1 MSCVGIALIGTI
13 KFLTISMSSTSPSN
27 NSNSPN
33 GNHSQNG
40 NGQYAMTPSGQ
51 SSRPGSNG
59 QFNPH
64 GVGPIGDADD
74 EEELSLQQILTVL
87 KRRAWVLGGVT
98 LASGIGIS
106 SLVMTRPPSFAGSF
120 RLLVEPVT
128 EGSRLTDSLTSDT
141 LQTLAP
147 LAGGG
152 LGKDGLDYISQME
165 VLKSEKLLTPVLKT
179 IQQKYPE
186 ITYKEFQK
194 RFKVTRP
201 KDSKILDVSYE
212 STDAEQIKF
221 VLNALSDSFIDYSLT
236 DRETNLKRGIKFV
249 AEQIGRQRRD
259 VERLE
264 VRLEGFRRQNNLL
277 DPTTS
282 AVALS
287 DRIKSI
293 AGEQQSNRV
302 QLVAARTLSQKLRG
316 QVGLSPDAALSVANL
331 SEAPIYQDLLG
342 KLREVDRQIA
352 IESARFT
359 AETPIV
365 QALLDQRKELLPL
378 LEAEANRVFG
388 GKVGV
393 SNFAQSQGFQGTV
406 GRDLTKELVETANRA
421 EVLQTQQLALSQA
434 LEVLNQQTQ
443 NLAGVSRE
451 YGQIQR
457 DLVIATT
464 GLGRLMTA
472 RENLELEITRQ
483 AKPWEIIS
491 SINDDNIKPKNS
503 RMLMLLLGALASA
516 VIGVAAALIAEQFD
530 RVYHTVEDLQ
540 ETGLPCLGV
549 IPFNSGLS
557 QEATPLLVGRLADET
572 LVQKMSNRVH
582 RDHMMFMEAFYS
594 LDANIRLLSSDQPI
608 RSITISSTSPSDG
621 KSTISSHLAW
631 AAVTMG
637 RKVLIIDTDM
647 RRPQVHLWF
656 GVQNL
661 RGLSNAITS
670 TDVNVRQLIQ
680 ESPQDPNLHVLSAG
694 PMPPA
699 PGRLLA
705 SKKMQMIIQEMTA
718 EYDLVIC
725 DAPPVQGFADAKL
738 TAACTDG
745 ILLVLGLGK
754 TDRANFAL
762 IRQDLENSS
771 PAPILGLVP
780 NGMKG
785 SGANHYQHYYNRY
798 YADRSNTEKLKLP
811 ATLNK

>member
-1 MSCVGIALIGTI
+1 
-13 KFLTISMSSTSPSN
+13 MSSTSSHSN
-27 NSNSPN
+27 DGNRPN
-33 GNHSQNG
+33 GQNG
-40 NGQYAMTPSGQ
+40 NGQNASGQ
-51 SSRPGSNG
+51 NGNG
-59 QFNPH
+59 QFQMIAQGQSARPGAMHYGNGGMPNQ
-64 GVGPIGDADD
+64 PETADD
-74 EEELSLQQILTVL
+74 DEELSLQQILTVL
-87 KRRAWVLGGVT
+87 RRRAWVLGGVT
-98 LASGIGIS
+98 LAAGIGIG
-106 SLVMTRPPSFAGSF
+106 SLVMTRPPSYAGSF
-120 RLLVEPVT
+120 RMLVEPVT
-128 EGSRLTDSLTSDT
+128 QGSRLTDSLTSDT
-141 LQTLAP
+141 LQSLSP
-147 LAGGG
+147 LAGG
-152 LGKDGLDYISQME
+152 LTKDGLDYISQME
-165 VLKSEKLLTPVLKT
+165 VLKSETLLAPVLEK

-186 ITYKEFQK
+186 IDYKELQK
-194 RFKVTRP
+194 RFKITRP

-212 STDAEQIKF
+212 SADPEQIRF
-221 VLNALSDSFIDYSLT
+221 VLGSLSEAFVEYSST
-236 DRETNLKRGIKFV
+236 DRQTNLKRGIGFV

-259 VERLE
+259 VETLE
-264 VRLEGFRRQNNLL
+264 IKLEGFRRQNNLV
-277 DPTTS
+277 DPVTS
-282 AVALS
+282 ATALS
-287 DRIKSI
+287 DQIKSI
-293 AGEQQSNRV
+293 AGEQQGNRV
-302 QLVAARTLSQKLRG
+302 QLAATRTQYENLRSQI
-316 QVGLSPDAALSVANL
+316 GLAPQAALSVANL

-342 KLREVDRQIA
+342 KLREVDRQTA

-359 AETPIV
+359 ANTPIV
-365 QALLDQRKELLPL
+365 QSLQDQRKELLPL

-388 GKVGV
+388 GKVAA

-406 GRDLTKELVETANRA
+406 GRDLTKQLVEAANRA
-421 EVLQTQQLALSQA
+421 QVLQTQEVALGQA
-434 LEVLNQQTQ
+434 LEVLKQQTQ

-464 GLGRLMTA
+464 SLGRLMTA
-472 RENLELEITRQ
+472 RENLQLEITRQ
-483 AKPWEIIS
+483 VNPWSLIS
-491 SINDDNIKPKNS
+491 KINDDNIKPKNS
-503 RMLMLLLGALASA
+503 QMLMLLLGALASL
-516 VIGVAAALIAEQFD
+516 VVGVAAALIAEQFD
-530 RVYHTVEDLQ
+530 RVYHTVEDIQ
-540 ETGLPCLGV
+540 ETGLPCLGM

-557 QEATPLLVGRLADET
+557 HDATVMQVGRLADENQ
-572 LVQKMSNRVH
+572 LQKMSNRVH

-594 LDANIRLLSSDQPI
+594 LDANIRLLSSDHPI
-608 RSITISSTSPSDG
+608 RSITISSTSPADG
-621 KSTISSHLAW
+621 KSTISAHLAW

-637 RKVLIIDTDM
+637 RRVLIIDTDM

-670 TDVNVRQLIQ
+670 PDVNVRQLIQ

-705 SKKMQMIIQEMTA
+705 SKKMQMIIQELSA

-754 TDRANFAL
+754 TDRANFAQ

-780 NGMKG
+780 NGMKN
-785 SGANHYQHYYNRY
+785 SGTNHYQYYYNRY

-811 ATLNK
+811 IASK

>member
-1 MSCVGIALIGTI
+1 
-13 KFLTISMSSTSPSN
+13 MSSTSHPN
-27 NSNSPN
+27 DSNSPN
-33 GNHSQNG
+33 ANNGQTGNGQTGNGQAG
-40 NGQYAMTPSGQ
+40 NGQYAIVSQGQ
-51 SSRPGSNG
+51 SSRPGAMG
-59 QFNPH
+59 QFNP
-64 GVGPIGDADD
+64 GVGSNVEADND
-74 EEELSLQQILTVL
+74 EELSLQQILTVL
-87 KRRAWVLGGVT
+87 RRRAWILGGVT
-98 LASGIGIS
+98 LASGIGIG
-106 SLVMTRPPSFAGSF
+106 SLVMTRPPSYAGSF

-141 LQTLAP
+141 LQTLKP
-147 LAGGG
+147 LAGG

-165 VLKSEKLLTPVLKT
+165 VLKSETLLEPVLQR

-186 ITYKEFQK
+186 IDYKEFQK

-201 KDSKILDVSYE
+201 KESKILDVTYDSANPE
-212 STDAEQIKF
+212 EIKF
-221 VLNALSDSFIDYSLT
+221 VLAALSEEFINYSLV
-236 DRETNLKRGIKFV
+236 DRQTNLKRGINFV
-249 AEQIGRQRRD
+249 AEQIQRQRQE
-259 VERLE
+259 VEGLE
-264 VRLEGFRRQNNLL
+264 IKLEGFRRQNNLL
-277 DPTTS
+277 DPATS
-282 AVALS
+282 GVALS
-287 DRIKSI
+287 DRIRAI

-302 QLVAARTLSQKLRG
+302 QLAATQTLYGKLQS

-342 KLREVDRQIA
+342 KLREVDRKIA
-352 IESARFT
+352 VESARFT
-359 AETPIV
+359 ADTPIV
-365 QALLDQRKELLPL
+365 QALLDERKELLPL

-388 GKVGV
+388 GKVGK

-406 GRDLTKELVETANRA
+406 GRGLTQQLVETANRA
-421 EVLQTQQLALSQA
+421 QVLQAQQAALGQA

-451 YGQIQR
+451 YGKLQR
-457 DLVIATT
+457 DLAIATT
-464 GLGRLMTA
+464 SLGRLMTA
-472 RENLELEITRQ
+472 RENLQLEITRQ
-483 AKPWEIIS
+483 VNPWEIIS
-491 SINDDNIKPKNS
+491 KINDDNIKPKNS
-503 RMLMLLLGALASA
+503 RMLMLLLGALASL

-530 RVYHTVEDLQ
+530 RVYHTVEEVQ

-557 QEATPLLVGRLADET
+557 QEATPLIVGRLADET
-572 LVQKMSNRVH
+572 QLQKMSNRTH

-594 LDANIRLLSSDQPI
+594 LDANLRLLSSDQPI
-608 RSITISSTSPSDG
+608 RTITISSTSPADG

-670 TDVNVRQLIQ
+670 PDVNVRQLIQ

-705 SKKMQMIIQEMTA
+705 SKKMQMIIQEMEG

-754 TDRANFAL
+754 TDRNNFAQ
-762 IRQDLENSS
+762 IRQDLENSL

-780 NGMKG
+780 NGMK
-785 SGANHYQHYYNRY
+785 SGGTNHYQHYYNRY

-811 ATLNK
+811 VTSGK